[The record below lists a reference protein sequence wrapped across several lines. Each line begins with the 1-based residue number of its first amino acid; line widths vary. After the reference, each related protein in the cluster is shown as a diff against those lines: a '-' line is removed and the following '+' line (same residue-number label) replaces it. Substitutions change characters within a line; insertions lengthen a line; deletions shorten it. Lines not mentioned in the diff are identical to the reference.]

1 MNHSF
6 ATQKGMANN
15 LVSMQHVRILV
26 QQLQKGFSQRRIARE
41 LQLSRNTVKQY
52 SKRLL
57 QSAHSLEQLQQMDD
71 AALAAVIYAHAK
83 QSQPDPRKEDFEL
96 RLSYF
101 RAELKRTGV
110 TRQLLWEEY
119 KQAYAGGYE
128 YSQFCELLAMYHKA
142 ADASMHFSYQ
152 PAQIMMIDFAGDT
165 LHYVDKDSGAVVS
178 CPVFV
183 CVLPFSGYSFAIALP
198 DATQPNVIK
207 ALNQCLAYFG
217 GVPQSLKCD
226 NMKQA
231 VSKSCRYEPV
241 FTDTLQQWAL
251 HNNITLLA
259 ARPGKPKDKAPVE
272 NEVKLTYQ
280 RIYAPLRDTVFF
292 SIEQLNIAIKEQLT
306 LHHQRAFQKKTF
318 SRKDC
323 FTTEEQS
330 LLQPLP
336 CSSYCIRHSVQAKV
350 QKNYHITLGED
361 WHHYSVPF
369 AYIGKSVNAVYDTD
383 IVEVYYEH
391 NRIALHRRSYNKH
404 GYTTCKEH
412 MPESHQRYSEQRGWN
427 EEYFLMQAE
436 KIGGCTYQYI
446 KNVLQGKHFTQQAYN
461 GCLGI
466 LRLAKSYGNDRL
478 EAACKR
484 ALKGNSFNY
493 RILSNILS
501 NNLDTLEL
509 QEQQQPFIMPEH
521 SNLRG
526 SQAYN

>member
-1 MNHSF
+1 MQS
-6 ATQKGMANN
+6 KKRMANN
-15 LVSMQHVRILV
+15 LVSMQYVRSLI

-41 LQLSRNTVKQY
+41 LQLSRNTVKEYTTRLFQSTY
-52 SKRLL
+52 SL
-57 QSAHSLEQLQQMDD
+57 QELQQMDD
-71 AALAAVIYAHAK
+71 AALAAIMYAHAK
-83 QSQPDPRKEDFEL
+83 QSQADPRREDFKL
-96 RLSYF
+96 RISYF
-101 RAELKRTGV
+101 TAELKRTGV

-119 KQAYAGGYE
+119 KQAYPDGYE
-128 YSQFCELLAMYHKA
+128 YSQFCELLAMYHKV

-152 PAQIMMIDFAGDT
+152 PASIMMVDFAGDM
-165 LHYVDKDSGAVVS
+165 LSYVDKDSGVVVS

-183 CVLPFSGYSFAIALP
+183 CVLPYSGYSFAIALS

-207 ALNQCLAYFG
+207 ALNQCLVYFG

-231 VSKSCRYEPV
+231 VSKTCRYEPV

-292 SIEQLNIAIKEQLT
+292 TIEQLNTAIKEQLA
-306 LHHQRAFQKKTF
+306 LHHQRVFQKKAY

-323 FTTEEQS
+323 FITEEQP

-336 CSSYCIRHSVQAKV
+336 ADAYYVRHSVKAKV

-369 AYIGKSVNAVYDTD
+369 AYISKSVNAVYDTD
-383 IVEVYYEH
+383 TVEIYYEH
-391 NRIALHRRSYNKH
+391 KRIALHRRSYKKH

-412 MPESHQRYSEQRGWN
+412 MPESHQRYSEQRGWD
-427 EEYFLMQAE
+427 EEYFS
-436 KIGGCTYQYI
+436 
-446 KNVLQGKHFTQQAYN
+446 
-461 GCLGI
+461 
-466 LRLAKSYGNDRL
+466 LR
-478 EAACKR
+478 
-484 ALKGNSFNY
+484 NY
-493 RILSNILS
+493 HAR
-501 NNLDTLEL
+501 
-509 QEQQQPFIMPEH
+509 
-521 SNLRG
+521 
-526 SQAYN
+526 